1 MPPSYHARNRQVTL
15 VARSYLRKRENE
27 VDVSW
32 MGAAALREFWQRT
45 EPMER
50 LRAVR
55 GARGGGS
62 VNARHWV
69 ALRAALKAGTLRIEE
84 QAAVIS
90 AHYDEAASQWTLQL
104 RCGAPDAEEAPSSQ
118 SITAEVLWC
127 ACGSSPDAGHDP
139 VVAPLLSGECVRTRV
154 VGGFPVLTDL
164 SDGLRFPGTPVYV
177 VGAYA
182 ALSVGP
188 AAGLHAGQRIAAEA
202 VVAALA
208 KHGVAV
214 AAGDRPYDVPAGALD
229 LDSLEDDPQW
239 TAARDPFYVVPSAAA
254 SAQQQRKKGA
264 SPGPAAVVDVGDLP
278 PSLPRHNIASYTWT
292 EAAACGDAAD
302 MRLTVSAPLPG
313 PIAGEAIRCAFTA
326 RGADVWVIAS
336 EAAYRLHLPVLFREV
351 VPKRCGGHV
360 VRSGDGAAKLIVTM
374 YKRESAPWRMLK
386 AL

>member
-1 MPPSYHARNRQVTL
+1 VTL
-15 VARSYLRKRENE
+15 LARSYLRKREND
-27 VDVSW
+27 VDASW

-84 QAAVIS
+84 QVAVTS
-90 AHYDEAASQWTLQL
+90 ARYDEAATQWALQL
-104 RCGAPDAEEAPSSQ
+104 RCGAPDAGGEPSSQ
-118 SITAEVLWC
+118 TITAEVLWC

-139 VVAPLLSGECVRTRV
+139 VVAPLLSSECVRTRV

-164 SDGLRFPGTPVYV
+164 TDGLRFPGTPVYV

-208 KHGVAV
+208 KHAAAV
-214 AAGDRPYDVPAGALD
+214 AAGDQPYDVPAGALD
-229 LDSLEDDPQW
+229 LDSLEDDPQSA
-239 TAARDPFYVVPSAAA
+239 AARDPFYVVPSAAA
-254 SAQQQRKKGA
+254 SAQQQRKTGGQQV
-264 SPGPAAVVDVGDLP
+264 PTAVVDVGDLP
-278 PSLPRHNIASYTWT
+278 PGLPRHNIATYTWT

-313 PIAGEAIRCAFTA
+313 PMTGEAIRSAFTA

-351 VPKRCGGHV
+351 VPRRCGAHV
-360 VRSGDGAAKLIVTM
+360 VRSEGAARLIVTM